1 MELRFAGG
9 NFNHKPR
16 SIVQPSMW
24 LPGENLQAHQTCH
37 RDVRTRKV
45 QMSFAQN
52 KTNRKLCTKRDY
64 RQRWLRKVVE

>member
-1 MELRFAGG
+1 
-9 NFNHKPR
+9 
-16 SIVQPSMW
+16 MW